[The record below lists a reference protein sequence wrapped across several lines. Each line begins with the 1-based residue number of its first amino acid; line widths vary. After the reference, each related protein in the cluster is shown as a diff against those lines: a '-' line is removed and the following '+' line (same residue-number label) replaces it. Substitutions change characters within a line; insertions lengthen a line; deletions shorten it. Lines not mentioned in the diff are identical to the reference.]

1 MKLGRKGQMGN
12 VVGVIVTLVV
22 VVVALFIG
30 LFLYAE
36 IGDAIPRSS
45 FSAAQN
51 TTFTNIQ
58 TNTESGFTLAAIIPI
73 VLVAFLIIGV
83 LIGFGAFKRQ

>member
-1 MKLGRKGQMGN
+1 MKLNRKGQAGGIAL
-12 VVGVIVTLVV
+12 VLGVVV

-30 LFLYAE
+30 LFMYAE
-36 IGDAIPRSS
+36 ISDAIPRGS

-58 TNTESGFTLAAIIPI
+58 SNTESGFNLAAIIPI
-73 VLVAFLIIGV
+73 VLVAFAIIGI
-83 LIGFGAFKRQ
+83 LTGAGLRRR